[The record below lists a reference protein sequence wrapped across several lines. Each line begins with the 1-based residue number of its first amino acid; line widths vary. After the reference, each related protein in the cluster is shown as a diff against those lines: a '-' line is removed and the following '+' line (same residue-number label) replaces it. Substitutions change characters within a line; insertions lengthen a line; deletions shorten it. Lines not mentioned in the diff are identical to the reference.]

1 VKGKGALLMT
11 TLFVLGL
18 MLIAIFGFAVSA
30 YLTFYSFNINNWLAK
45 SLLFL
50 VLGVVVSLA
59 TFTVSL
65 IIVWPGAM

>member
-1 VKGKGALLMT
+1 
-11 TLFVLGL
+11 

-30 YLTFYSFNINNWLAK
+30 YLTFYSFNINSLLAK

>member
-1 VKGKGALLMT
+1 MT
-11 TLFVLGL
+11 TLFIIGL
-18 MLIAIFGFAVSA
+18 FLIIAFGFMVSA
-30 YLTFYSFNINNWLAK
+30 YLTFYSFNINSRLAK

-59 TFTVSL
+59 TFTMSL